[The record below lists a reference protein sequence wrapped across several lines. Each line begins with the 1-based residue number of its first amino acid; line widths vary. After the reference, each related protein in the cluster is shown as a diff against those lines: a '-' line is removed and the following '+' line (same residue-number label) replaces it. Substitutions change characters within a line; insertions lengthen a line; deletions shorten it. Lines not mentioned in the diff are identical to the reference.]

1 MPRRGE
7 AELTDETCAEHGLP
21 GIRITYEDADREPWD
36 LGCPI
41 CNYREYQARQAGT
54 ELEAIDGIGEKTAAK
69 LKDAGVEDVAGL
81 KSAEPDS
88 LADEIDGVGPDTVR
102 NWQADAD

>member
-1 MPRRGE
+1 
-7 AELTDETCAEHGLP
+7 
-21 GIRITYEDADREPWD
+21 
-36 LGCPI
+36 
-41 CNYREYQARQAGT
+41 
-54 ELEAIDGIGEKTAAK
+54 
-69 LKDAGVEDVAGL
+69 L